1 MNDSCASPSSVITN
15 LPVRQNLSAAV
26 SAAYAQGC
34 TGAVIVLK
42 VSDLTQINHW
52 HGYEAGDRVIEAV
65 MNRIE
70 PYLSEGYFLSR
81 LGGGHFLI
89 FLRAD
94 QGEGVLENRVN
105 HLMSGVSSPIDF
117 GGEALLIR
125 CTAGVSLLPNE
136 AEVTDKLIR
145 NAELALGSAK
155 VGRYAFYT
163 EALQENLASEAEIRS
178 ALVGALDRGEFFL
191 VYQPQFC
198 IKTRKAVAVEAL
210 LRWQSPSLGLVPP
223 DRFIPVAE
231 STGLMPE
238 LGDWILKTACGQAS
252 QWLMAGE
259 PLRVAVNISAAQ
271 LEDPKFARRVQEILA
286 ECRLPSSWLELEVT
300 ESMLVGPIQDV
311 QTALQEIRRAGVKLA
326 IDDFGTG
333 YSNLAYLQ
341 HFVFDTLKID
351 RLFTNAVLETRAGDV
366 LVKAIIAMGME
377 LGLEIVAEGV
387 ETEDQKGALEALG
400 CSRMQG
406 YLFSRPVTAEK
417 IPLFQLSE

>member
-1 MNDSCASPSSVITN
+1 
-15 LPVRQNLSAAV
+15 
-26 SAAYAQGC
+26 
-34 TGAVIVLK
+34 
-42 VSDLTQINHW
+42 
-52 HGYEAGDRVIEAV
+52 
-65 MNRIE
+65 
-70 PYLSEGYFLSR
+70 
-81 LGGGHFLI
+81 
-89 FLRAD
+89 
-94 QGEGVLENRVN
+94 
-105 HLMSGVSSPIDF
+105 
-117 GGEALLIR
+117 
-125 CTAGVSLLPNE
+125 
-136 AEVTDKLIR
+136 
-145 NAELALGSAK
+145 
-155 VGRYAFYT
+155 
-163 EALQENLASEAEIRS
+163 
-178 ALVGALDRGEFFL
+178 
-191 VYQPQFC
+191 
-198 IKTRKAVAVEAL
+198 
-210 LRWQSPSLGLVPP
+210 
-223 DRFIPVAE
+223 
-231 STGLMPE
+231 
-238 LGDWILKTACGQAS
+238 
-252 QWLMAGE
+252 MAGE

-271 LEDPKFARRVQEILA
+271 LEDPEFARRVQEILA

-417 IPLFQLSE
+417 IPLSRVSE